1 MKRPRLFVFILL
13 LLAVSLGL
21 YLANRPEQEKKPQP
35 ATKQAKVLYWYDP
48 MRPDQHFDKPGK
60 SPFMDMDLLPK
71 LADEEKTNTSVKI
84 DPSAMQNLGVRVAKV
99 ERIALASRIEV
110 SGLIG
115 FDERNVAVVQSR
127 ANGFVAKTP
136 PLAPGDVVHKGEAL
150 VTLSVPEWSA
160 AQGEFL
166 AARGDPA
173 LMEAARERL
182 RLSGMPEAYIAE
194 TEKTGKANL
203 EFTLRSPVS
212 GVIQSLDI
220 RTGMSV
226 SPGQTLVRINGLST
240 VWLDAA
246 VPQALSGEVHVG
258 DKIEATI
265 SGLPEKHSG
274 RVETVLPVL
283 NDASR
288 SLRVRIA
295 FPNQDMKL
303 RPGDS
308 AQVRIGHVTNETAL
322 AVPLEAVI
330 RTGKRSLVM
339 VSDGGGQFV
348 PAEVVPGR
356 EIGDRVVI
364 LSGLEEGQKIASS
377 GQFLIDSEASLSGIM
392 ARSLPEKAAKQ
403 KDVDEADATIM
414 GISGNEVTL
423 KHGPFKA
430 FDMRGMTMTYPLAD
444 PDVAKGLKSGDRV
457 HVTVRKTD
465 QGMVVE
471 KISKMGSMGGMP

>member
-1 MKRPRLFVFILL
+1 MKRPILFVFLLFLL
-13 LLAVSLGL
+13 LLAVSLSLYRAKRPGL
-21 YLANRPEQEKKPQP
+21 DKKPHP
-35 ATKQAKVLYWYDP
+35 PSKQAKVLYWYDP

-60 SPFMDMDLLPK
+60 SPYMDMDLVPK
-71 LADEEKTNTSVKI
+71 LADEEKTNASVKI
-84 DPSAMQNLGVRVAKV
+84 DPSAMQNLGVRLAKV
-99 ERIALASRIEV
+99 EGIALSSRIEV
-110 SGLIG
+110 SGMIG
-115 FDERNVAVVQSR
+115 FDERDVAIVQSR
-127 ANGFVAKTP
+127 ANGFVVKVP

-150 VTLSVPEWSA
+150 VVLSVPEWSA

-166 AARGDPA
+166 AAQGDPA
-173 LMEAARERL
+173 LVETARERL
-182 RLSGMPEAYIAE
+182 RLSGIPQDYISE

-203 EFTLRSPVS
+203 EFVLRSPVS
-212 GVIQSLDI
+212 GVVQSLDI
-220 RTGMSV
+220 RTGMNV

-258 DKIEATI
+258 DKIEAMI
-265 SGLPEKHSG
+265 SGLPEKAVPG

-283 NDASR
+283 SDPSR

-295 FPNQDMKL
+295 FPNQDLKL

-308 AQVRIGHVTNETAL
+308 AQVRIGHMTDETAL
-322 AVPLEAVI
+322 AVPTEAVI

-339 VSDGGGQFV
+339 VSDGKGRFV
-348 PAEVVPGR
+348 PAEVVPGQ
-356 EIGDRVVI
+356 EIGDRTVI

-392 ARSLPEKAAKQ
+392 ARSSAPASASGNT
-403 KDVDEADATIM
+403 DETDATIM
-414 GISGNEVTL
+414 DLSGKEITL
-423 KHGPFKA
+423 RHGPFKA
-430 FDMRGMTMTYPLAD
+430 FNMPGMTMTFPLAD
-444 PDVAKGLKSGDRV
+444 PDVANGLKSGDRV

-471 KISKMGSMGGMP
+471 KMGKMGGMP